1 MQRTYSVSYTCIFTV
16 DVEAESPAE
25 AAELAENYCPDTCQ
39 IDGPAFVWRSSDED
53 PQIVVEWDEDYQEL
67 PDTDDGDE

>member
-16 DVEAESPAE
+16 DVVAESPAE
-25 AAELAENYCPDTCQ
+25 AAELAEIKCPTACQ
-39 IDGPAFVWRSSDED
+39 IDGPAFVWRRGDND
-53 PQIVVEWDEDYQEL
+53 PRFLVEWDEDYQEL